1 MFLNKKFNIISK
13 SLERKMKISGVRI
26 NTFILMLLF
35 FAALNWQKIYGQN
48 FTPESAPSNIYAYN
62 LYPFSIFPH
71 AIVDTT
77 IQENSPEGDT
87 LVQEEKPKL
96 LPDQISFGEK
106 LFWGESGVFR
116 GLGIASPLTP
126 EVRKHELSVRRA
138 MLTMH
143 QIGGFL
149 ALASM
154 IGTAYTGQRTIN
166 DFHNSAKKNA
176 HQKMIA
182 LTITTYS
189 ITGLLSI
196 LSPPPLIRRDD
207 GGTTAIHKTL
217 AWFHVAGMIL
227 TPIIGSMIS
236 QRGSSI
242 LGVRTSQNMDLNKA
256 HFHQYAGY
264 ITTAIFAASMIVITF

>member
-1 MFLNKKFNIISK
+1 MQITGARIS
-13 SLERKMKISGVRI
+13 
-26 NTFILMLLF
+26 TFILMVF
-35 FAALNWQKIYGQN
+35 FWTVLNGQKIYGQN
-48 FTPESAPSNIYAYN
+48 FIPESTPSNLMAYN
-62 LYPFSIFPH
+62 LYPFSIYPH
-71 AIVDTT
+71 AIADTT
-77 IQENSPEGDT
+77 IEENSPEGDT

-96 LPDQISFGEK
+96 LPDKISFGEK

-126 EVRKHELSVRRA
+126 EVRKHELTVRRA

-154 IGTAYTGQRTIN
+154 IGTAWTGQQTIDHPN
-166 DFHNSAKKNA
+166 NRALRNA
-176 HQKMIA
+176 HQQFV
-182 LTITTYS
+182 LTTIITYS
-189 ITGLLSI
+189 LTASLSI

-207 GGTTAIHKTL
+207 GGGTTAIHKTL

-227 TPIIGSMIS
+227 TPILGSMVS
-236 QRGSSI
+236 QRGVKGS
-242 LGVRTSQNMDLNKA
+242 LGINIDKA

>member
-1 MFLNKKFNIISK
+1 MQIT
-13 SLERKMKISGVRI
+13 GVQI
-26 NTFILMLLF
+26 KTLVLILLF
-35 FAALNWQKIYGQN
+35 LAALSGQKAYGQN
-48 FTPESAPSNIYAYN
+48 FIPESTPSNPLAYN
-62 LYPFSIFPH
+62 LYPFSIYPH

-77 IQENSPEGDT
+77 IEESSPEGET

-96 LPDQISFGEK
+96 LPDNISFGEMV
-106 LFWGESGVFR
+106 FWGENGVFR

-126 EVRKHELSVRRA
+126 EVRRHELAIRRT

-154 IGTAYTGQRTIN
+154 IGAAWTGQRTIDLPRN
-166 DFHNSAKKNA
+166 KALKSA

-182 LTITTYS
+182 ATIVTYS
-189 ITGLLSI
+189 LTAMLSI
-196 LSPPPLIRRDD
+196 LSPPPLIRRDE

-227 TPIIGSMIS
+227 TPILGSMVS
-236 QRGSSI
+236 QRGTKGS
-242 LGVRTSQNMDLNKA
+242 LGINIDKA

-264 ITTAIFAASMIVITF
+264 ITTAIFAASMIVITL

>member
-1 MFLNKKFNIISK
+1 
-13 SLERKMKISGVRI
+13 MKISGVRI

-35 FAALNWQKIYGQN
+35 FVVLNGQKTYSQN
-48 FTPESAPSNIYAYN
+48 FNPESTPSKIYAYN
-62 LYPFSIFPH
+62 LYPYSIYPH

-77 IQENSPEGDT
+77 MEESSPEGDT
-87 LVQEEKPKL
+87 LVQDETPKL
-96 LPDQISFGEK
+96 LPDKISFGEK

-116 GLGIASPLTP
+116 GIGFASPLTP

-154 IGTAYTGQRTIN
+154 IGTAWTGQRTI
-166 DFHNSAKKNA
+166 DDPHNQTKRNA
-176 HQKMIA
+176 HKTFIA
-182 LTITTYS
+182 STIITYS
-189 ITGLLSI
+189 LTASLSI
-196 LSPPPLIRRDD
+196 LSPPPLIRRDE

-227 TPIIGSMIS
+227 TPIIGSMVS
-236 QRGSSI
+236 QRGKPGPSSTGPGI
-242 LGVRTSQNMDLNKA
+242 DINKA

>member
-1 MFLNKKFNIISK
+1 
-13 SLERKMKISGVRI
+13 MKISGVRI

-35 FAALNWQKIYGQN
+35 FAMLNGQKIYGQN
-48 FTPESAPSNIYAYN
+48 FIPESTPSNIYAYN
-62 LYPFSIFPH
+62 LYPFSIYPH

-77 IQENSPEGDT
+77 IEENSPEGDT
-87 LVQEEKPKL
+87 LVKEETPKL
-96 LPDQISFGEK
+96 LPDKISFGEK

-116 GLGIASPLTP
+116 GIGIASPLTP
-126 EVRKHELSVRRA
+126 EVRKHELTVRRA

-149 ALASM
+149 ALAAM
-154 IGTAYTGQRTIN
+154 IGTAWTGQRTLDDPRNRTLRN
-166 DFHNSAKKNA
+166 D
-176 HQKMIA
+176 HQKMILA
-182 LTITTYS
+182 TVITYS
-189 ITGLLSI
+189 FTASLSI
-196 LSPPPLIRRDD
+196 LSPPPLIRRDQ

-227 TPIIGSMIS
+227 TPILGSMVS
-236 QRGSSI
+236 QKGVKGS
-242 LGVRTSQNMDLNKA
+242 LGINIDKA

>member
-1 MFLNKKFNIISK
+1 
-13 SLERKMKISGVRI
+13 MKISGVRI

-35 FAALNWQKIYGQN
+35 FAELNGQKIYGQN
-48 FTPESAPSNIYAYN
+48 FIPESTPINIYAYN
-62 LYPFSIFPH
+62 LYPFSIYPH

-77 IQENSPEGDT
+77 IEENSPEGDT
-87 LVQEEKPKL
+87 LVKEETPKL
-96 LPDQISFGEK
+96 LPDKISFGEK

-116 GLGIASPLTP
+116 GIGIASPLTP
-126 EVRKHELSVRRA
+126 EVRKHELTVRRA

-149 ALASM
+149 ALAAM
-154 IGTAYTGQRTIN
+154 IGTAWTGQRTLDDPRN
-166 DFHNSAKKNA
+166 RTLRSD
-176 HQKMIA
+176 HQKMILA
-182 LTITTYS
+182 TVITYS
-189 ITGLLSI
+189 LTASLSI
-196 LSPPPLIRRDD
+196 LSPPPLIRRDE

-227 TPIIGSMIS
+227 TPILGSMVS
-236 QRGSSI
+236 QRGVKGS
-242 LGVRTSQNMDLNKA
+242 LGINIDKA

>member
-1 MFLNKKFNIISK
+1 
-13 SLERKMKISGVRI
+13 MKIKGVRI

-35 FAALNWQKIYGQN
+35 FALLNGQKALCQN
-48 FTPESAPSNIYAYN
+48 FIPESTPSNPMAYN
-62 LYPFSIFPH
+62 LYPFSIYPH
-71 AIVDTT
+71 AIIDTT
-77 IQENSPEGDT
+77 IEEASPEGDT
-87 LVQEEKPKL
+87 LAQEEKPKL

-106 LFWGESGVFR
+106 LFWGEHGIFR

-126 EVRKHELSVRRA
+126 EVRTHELGVRRT

-143 QIGGFL
+143 QIGGFI
-149 ALASM
+149 ALAAM

-166 DFHNSAKKNA
+166 DFHNSTKKNA

-182 LTITTYS
+182 VTITTYS

-207 GGTTAIHKTL
+207 GGTTTIHKTL
-217 AWFHVAGMIL
+217 AWFHVAGIIL

-236 QRGSSI
+236 QRGSPI
-242 LGVRTSQNMDLNKA
+242 LGIRTSQNMDLNKA

-264 ITTAIFAASMIVITF
+264 ITTAIFAASMIVITL